1 MYVTMRQTEWPAAA
15 AFLPELISGAHPT
28 PSIRAGCTPELQWGT
43 QGCTG
48 VCMLC
53 TPKCAMYCQIH
64 ADVCTSMRGVIRH
77 PTGELSAY
85 IYLSTVLVG
94 PLSVYAVCLFLS
106 IYSPSPTG
114 LTGGLSGRL
123 PSAFVSLSPS
133 PPSDRAAAD
142 STSSSSSGS

>member
-1 MYVTMRQTEWPAAA
+1 MYV
-15 AFLPELISGAHPT
+15 
-28 PSIRAGCTPELQWGT
+28 CCVLQS
-43 QGCTG
+43 
-48 VCMLC
+48 VLC
-53 TPKCAMYCQIH
+53 TVKYTQMYVP
-64 ADVCTSMRGVIRH
+64 VCGVIRH

-85 IYLSTVLVG
+85 IYLSTVLAG

-106 IYSPSPTG
+106 IYMLSPTG